1 MKIIHT
7 SDWHLGQ
14 RLLFNERGEE
24 HLLAL
29 NWLREVILAEQAE
42 VLIVAGDIFDN
53 GNPPHPARK
62 LYYNFLTSLLHSTC
76 RHIVIVGGN
85 HDSPGMLDAP
95 RELLEYLNIH
105 VVGAAA
111 EDLNQ
116 DCLQLKSPT
125 GQLEAV
131 IAAIPFLRDRD
142 LSPSV
147 SGETTLDRIQRIQ
160 AGIRQRFQ
168 DMGSL
173 VEPFRDADVPIIAT
187 GHLYAQGAQ
196 ASDKQDN
203 IYIGNT
209 ENLDVDTLPEVFS
222 YVALGHIHR
231 PQAISGQSR
240 VRYSGS
246 LIPLSFSETKDEKGV
261 YCLEFAGHALQEVR
275 FIPAPTFRRLKT
287 IQGSLSE
294 VEDKLSAFAAKDR
307 EVLPAW
313 VEVIVESPTFI
324 PQLDS
329 HLRTFVKDMHL
340 EILKIR
346 LERQYHALDE
356 QLDATLESLDSLD
369 VMDVFRKRAE
379 RDLRSEEEWTEL
391 EGTFRE
397 LCNLVD
403 GLKNA

>member
-14 RLLFNERGEE
+14 RLLFNERGDEQQ
-24 HLLAL
+24 LAL
-29 NWLREVILAEQAE
+29 QWLHKTIVQEQADALILA
-42 VLIVAGDIFDN
+42 GDVFDN

-62 LYYNFLTSLLHSTC
+62 LYYNFLTSLLNTTC
-76 RHIVIVGGN
+76 RHIVIIGGN

-95 RELLEYLNIH
+95 RELLEYLNIR

-111 EDLNQ
+111 ENLEQ
-116 DCLQLKSPT
+116 DCLLLHNAA
-125 GQLEAV
+125 GELEAV
-131 IAAIPFLRDRD
+131 VAAIPFLRDRD

-147 SGETTLDRIQRIQ
+147 SGESTLDRIQRIQ
-160 AGIRQRFQ
+160 AGIRQRYQ
-168 DMGSL
+168 DMGAL
-173 VEPFRDADVPIIAT
+173 LEPYRAQNVPILAT

-209 ENLDVDTLPEVFS
+209 ENLDVDTLPELFS

-231 PQAISGQSR
+231 PQVIAGNQR

-261 YCLEFAGHALQEVR
+261 YCLEFEGHALSEVR
-275 FIPAPTFRRLKT
+275 FLPAPTFRRLKT
-287 IQGSLSE
+287 IQGTLAE
-294 VEDKLSAFAAKDR
+294 VEDKLQIFASKER
-307 EVLPAW
+307 EALPAW
-313 VEVIVESPTFI
+313 VEVIVQSPTFI

-329 HLRTFVKDMHL
+329 HLRTLVKDWPL

-346 LERQYHALDE
+346 LERQYQALDE
-356 QLDATLESLDSLD
+356 QLDAVVESLESLDVLE
-369 VMDVFRKRAE
+369 VFRKRAE
-379 RDLRSEEEWTEL
+379 KDQRSEEEWIEL
-391 EGTFRE
+391 EATFRE
-397 LCNLVD
+397 LVE
-403 GLKNA
+403 GLNSQ

>member
-24 HLLAL
+24 HRLAL
-29 NWLREVILAEQAE
+29 QWLRETILQEQADA
-42 VLIVAGDIFDN
+42 LIVAGDVFDN

-62 LYYNFLTSLLHSTC
+62 LYYNFLTSLLHTCC
-76 RHIVIVGGN
+76 RHIVIIGGN

-95 RELLEYLNIH
+95 RELLESLNIH

-111 EDLNQ
+111 EDPRE
-116 DCLQLKSPT
+116 DCLYLKNAQ
-125 GQLEAV
+125 GELEAIV
-131 IAAIPFLRDRD
+131 AAIPFLRDRD
-142 LSPSV
+142 LMPSL
-147 SGETTLDRIQRIQ
+147 SGETSLDRIQRIQ
-160 AGIRQRFQ
+160 LGIRQHYQR
-168 DMGSL
+168 MGEL
-173 VEPFRDADVPIIAT
+173 LEPELALQVPIIAT

-209 ENLDVDTLPEVFS
+209 ENLDVDSLPAVFS

-231 PQAISGQSR
+231 PQAIAGQNR

-261 YCLEFAGHALQEVR
+261 YCLEFLGHALHEVH
-275 FIPAPTFRRLKT
+275 FLAAPTFRRLKT
-287 IQGSLSE
+287 IQGTMAE
-294 VEDKLSAFAAKDR
+294 VEEKLLAFASKDR
-307 EVLPAW
+307 AEELPAW

-329 HLRTFVKDMHL
+329 QLRALVKELPL
-340 EILKIR
+340 EILKVR
-346 LERQYHALDE
+346 LERQYRALDE
-356 QLDATLESLDSLD
+356 LIDTPIDALESLDVLE
-369 VMDVFRKRAE
+369 VFRKRAE
-379 RDLRSEEEWTEL
+379 KDQRSPEEWAEL
-391 EGTFRE
+391 ETTFRTLLEE
-397 LCNLVD
+397 LTS
-403 GLKNA
+403 

>member
-1 MKIIHT
+1 MKIIHS

-24 HLLAL
+24 HQLAL
-29 NWLREVILAEQAE
+29 QWLRETILQEQADA
-42 VLIVAGDIFDN
+42 LIVTGDIFDN

-62 LYYNFLTSLLHSTC
+62 LYYNFLTSLLHTPC
-76 RHIVIVGGN
+76 RHIIIVGGN

-95 RELLEYLNIH
+95 RDLLEYLNIR
-105 VVGAAA
+105 VVGAAS
-111 EDLNQ
+111 ENLEQ
-116 DCLQLKSPT
+116 DCLQLKNEQ
-125 GQLEAV
+125 GALEAV

-147 SGETTLDRIQRIQ
+147 SGENTLDRIQRIQ
-160 AGIRQRFQ
+160 AGIRQRYL
-168 DMGSL
+168 DMAAV
-173 VEPFRDADVPIIAT
+173 VEPFLAQNVPILAT

-209 ENLDVDTLPEVFS
+209 ENLDVGNIPDVFS

-231 PQAISGQSR
+231 PQAIGGKNHI
-240 VRYSGS
+240 RYAGS

-261 YCLEFAGHALQEVR
+261 YCLEFNGHTLQELR

-287 IQGSLSE
+287 IQGTLSE
-294 VEDKLSAFAAKDR
+294 VEDKLIAFASKER
-307 EVLPAW
+307 EELPAW

-329 HLRTFVKDMHL
+329 HLRTFVKDLSL

-346 LERQYHALDE
+346 LERQYRALDE
-356 QLDATLESLDSLD
+356 QLDAVVESLESLDVL
-369 VMDVFRKRAE
+369 DVFRKRAE
-379 RDLRSEEEWTEL
+379 KDQRSEEEWAEL
-391 EGTFRE
+391 EATFKE
-397 LCNLVD
+397 LLENLS
-403 GLKNA
+403 LQA

>member
-14 RLLFNERGEE
+14 RLLFNERGDEQQ
-24 HLLAL
+24 LAL
-29 NWLREVILAEQAE
+29 QWLHKTIVQEQADALILA
-42 VLIVAGDIFDN
+42 GDVFDN

-62 LYYNFLTSLLHSTC
+62 LYYNFLTSLLNTTC
-76 RHIVIVGGN
+76 RHIVIIGGN

-95 RELLEYLNIH
+95 RELLEYLNIR

-111 EDLNQ
+111 ENLEQ
-116 DCLQLKSPT
+116 DCLLLHNAA
-125 GQLEAV
+125 GELEAV
-131 IAAIPFLRDRD
+131 VAAIPFLRDRD

-147 SGETTLDRIQRIQ
+147 SGESTLDRIQRIQ
-160 AGIRQRFQ
+160 AGIRQRYQ
-168 DMGSL
+168 DMGAL
-173 VEPFRDADVPIIAT
+173 LEPYRAQNVPILAT

-209 ENLDVDTLPEVFS
+209 ENLDVDTLPELFS

-231 PQAISGQSR
+231 PQVIAGNQR

-261 YCLEFAGHALQEVR
+261 YCLEFEGHTLSEVR
-275 FIPAPTFRRLKT
+275 FLPAPTFRRLKT
-287 IQGSLSE
+287 IQGTLAE
-294 VEDKLSAFAAKDR
+294 VEDKLQIFASKER
-307 EVLPAW
+307 EALPAW
-313 VEVIVESPTFI
+313 VEVIVQSPTFI

-329 HLRTFVKDMHL
+329 HLRTLVKDWPL

-346 LERQYHALDE
+346 LERQYQALDE
-356 QLDATLESLDSLD
+356 QLDAVVESLESLDVLE
-369 VMDVFRKRAE
+369 VFRKRAE
-379 RDLRSEEEWTEL
+379 KDQRSEEEWIEL
-391 EGTFRE
+391 EATFRE
-397 LCNLVD
+397 LVE
-403 GLKNA
+403 GLNSQ

>member
-14 RLLFNERGEE
+14 RLLFNERGDEQQ
-24 HLLAL
+24 LAL
-29 NWLREVILAEQAE
+29 QWLHETILQEQADALILA
-42 VLIVAGDIFDN
+42 GDVFDN

-62 LYYNFLTSLLHSTC
+62 LYYNFLTNLLNTTC
-76 RHIVIVGGN
+76 RHIVIIGGN

-95 RELLEYLNIH
+95 RELLEYLNIR
-105 VVGAAA
+105 VVGAAS
-111 EDLNQ
+111 ENLEQ
-116 DCLQLKSPT
+116 DCLLLHNT
-125 GQLEAV
+125 VGELEAV
-131 IAAIPFLRDRD
+131 VAAIPFLRDRD

-147 SGETTLDRIQRIQ
+147 SGESTLDRIQRIQ
-160 AGIRQRFQ
+160 TGIRQRYQ
-168 DMGSL
+168 DTGAL
-173 VEPFRDADVPIIAT
+173 LEPYRAQNVPILAT

-209 ENLDVDTLPEVFS
+209 ENLDVDTLPELFS

-231 PQAISGQSR
+231 PQAIAGQNR

-261 YCLEFAGHALQEVR
+261 YCLEFDGHTLNEVR
-275 FIPAPTFRRLKT
+275 FVPAPTFRRLKT
-287 IQGSLSE
+287 IQGTLVE
-294 VEDKLSAFAAKDR
+294 VEDKLQVFGNKER

-313 VEVIVESPTFI
+313 VEVIVQSPTFI

-329 HLRTFVKDMHL
+329 HLRTLVKDLPL

-346 LERQYHALDE
+346 LERQYQALDE
-356 QLDATLESLDSLD
+356 QLDAVVESLESLDVLE
-369 VMDVFRKRAE
+369 VFRKRAE
-379 RDLRSEEEWTEL
+379 KDQRSEEEWTEL
-391 EGTFRE
+391 EATFRE
-397 LCNLVD
+397 LVE
-403 GLKNA
+403 GLNSP

>member
-1 MKIIHT
+1 MKIIHS

-24 HLLAL
+24 HQLAL
-29 NWLREVILAEQAE
+29 QWLRETILQEQADA
-42 VLIVAGDIFDN
+42 LIVTGDIFDN

-62 LYYNFLTSLLHSTC
+62 LYYNFLTSLLHTPC
-76 RHIVIVGGN
+76 RHIIIVGGN

-95 RELLEYLNIH
+95 RDLLEYLNIR
-105 VVGAAA
+105 VVGAAS
-111 EDLNQ
+111 ENLEQ
-116 DCLQLKSPT
+116 DCLQLKNEQ
-125 GQLEAV
+125 GELEAV

-147 SGETTLDRIQRIQ
+147 SGENTLDRIQRIQ
-160 AGIRQRFQ
+160 AGIRQRYL
-168 DMGSL
+168 DMAAV
-173 VEPFRDADVPIIAT
+173 VEPFLAQNVPILAT

-209 ENLDVDTLPEVFS
+209 ENLDVDNIPGVFS

-231 PQAISGQSR
+231 PQAIGGKNHI
-240 VRYSGS
+240 RYAGS

-261 YCLEFAGHALQEVR
+261 YCLEFNGHTLQELR

-287 IQGSLSE
+287 IQGTLSE
-294 VEDKLSAFAAKDR
+294 VEDKLLAFASKER
-307 EVLPAW
+307 EELPAW
-313 VEVIVESPTFI
+313 VEIIVESPTFI

-329 HLRTFVKDMHL
+329 HLRTFVKDLSL

-346 LERQYHALDE
+346 LERQYRALDE
-356 QLDATLESLDSLD
+356 QLDAVVESLESLDVL
-369 VMDVFRKRAE
+369 DVFRKRAE
-379 RDLRSEEEWTEL
+379 KDQRSEEEWAEL
-391 EGTFRE
+391 EATFKE
-397 LCNLVD
+397 LLENLS
-403 GLKNA
+403 LQA

>member
-24 HLLAL
+24 HQMAL
-29 NWLREVILAEQAE
+29 DWLREVIITEKADA
-42 VLIVAGDIFDN
+42 LIVAGDIFDN

-62 LYYNFLTSLLHSTC
+62 LYYNFLTSLLHTAC
-76 RHIVIVGGN
+76 RHIVVVSGN

-95 RELLEYLNIH
+95 RELLEYLNIR

-111 EDLNQ
+111 EDLQQ
-116 DCLQLKSPT
+116 DCLELKSAK
-125 GQLEAV
+125 GKLEAV
-131 IAAIPFLRDRD
+131 VAAIPFLRDRD
-142 LSPSV
+142 LMPSV

-160 AGIRQRFQ
+160 TGIRQRYQ
-168 DMGSL
+168 DMGAL
-173 VEPFRDADVPIIAT
+173 LEPYLAQNVPIIAT

-209 ENLDVDTLPEVFS
+209 ENLDVDTLPSVFS

-231 PQAISGQSR
+231 PQSIGGQER

-261 YCLEFAGHALQEVR
+261 YCLKFEGHDLGEIR
-275 FIPAPTFRRLKT
+275 FLPAPSFRRLKT
-287 IQGSLSE
+287 IQGTLSE
-294 VEDKLSAFAAKDR
+294 VEDKLETFAAKDR
-307 EVLPAW
+307 EGLPAW

-346 LERQYHALDE
+346 LERQYRALDE
-356 QLDATLESLDSLD
+356 QVEMLDSLESLDVLE
-369 VMDVFRKRAE
+369 VFRKRAE
-379 RDLRSEEEWTEL
+379 KDQRTEEEWVEL
-391 EGTFRE
+391 EGTFKE
-397 LCNLVD
+397 LCNLVEE
-403 GLKNA
+403 LKSS